1 MDGDAETADTKPK
14 EAESTNESP
23 SQCTPT
29 NFKDK
34 NDKYQLACAEC
45 KRLVRDKITC
55 RSTHPPSIQRKTKR
69 NRLQSANLKCNSSLN
84 SHEEDEANWKL
95 ERELKEQ

>member
-45 KRLVRDKITC
+45 KNLYATRLPVFQPTDPAFRGK
-55 RSTHPPSIQRKTKR
+55 QRGTGC
-69 NRLQSANLKCNSSLN
+69 NLQI
-84 SHEEDEANWKL
+84 
-95 ERELKEQ
+95 

>member
-1 MDGDAETADTKPK
+1 MAGDAETADTKPK

-23 SQCTPT
+23 SQCPPT

-34 NDKYQLACAEC
+34 SDKYQLACAEC

-55 RSTHPPSIQRKTKR
+55 LSTYRPSIQRKTKR
-69 NRLQSANLKCNSSLN
+69 NLPGCNLQI
-84 SHEEDEANWKL
+84 
-95 ERELKEQ
+95 